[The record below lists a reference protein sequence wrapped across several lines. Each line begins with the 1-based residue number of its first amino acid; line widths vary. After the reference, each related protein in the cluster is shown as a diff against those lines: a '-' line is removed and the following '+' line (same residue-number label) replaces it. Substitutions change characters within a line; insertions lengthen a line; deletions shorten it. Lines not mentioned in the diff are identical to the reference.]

1 MAEPYDFA
9 VQIVAGSIIFGVYES
24 FGFEAGVIVSL
35 ALIVMAL
42 ADITSKMQERTSP
55 PTADDLE

>member
-1 MAEPYDFA
+1 MTDAYNTV
-9 VQIVAGSIIFGVYES
+9 VQIVAGSVIFGVYEV
-24 FGFEAGVIVSL
+24 FGFEAGVIVAL

-42 ADITSKMQERTSP
+42 ADITSEVQDQTSP